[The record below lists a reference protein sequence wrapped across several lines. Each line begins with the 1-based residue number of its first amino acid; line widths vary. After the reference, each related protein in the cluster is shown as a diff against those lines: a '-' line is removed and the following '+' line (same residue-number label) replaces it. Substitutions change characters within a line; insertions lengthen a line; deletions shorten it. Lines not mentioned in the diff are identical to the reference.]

1 LIKGFNGKILLIDLF
16 NRTFKE
22 EILSED
28 KIIKFL
34 GGRGLAAEYYR
45 QLIGKDIDP
54 LSDENKLIFM
64 TGILTGT
71 RVPSSTKFNCA
82 TKSPETGHY
91 LCSNSGGLFGPY
103 LKKAGYDGLIIE
115 GKGEKPLYLIVNNG
129 RVTFIDAEN
138 YWGLKVSDFESEI
151 KKTSDIKNP
160 SIMSIGPGAENGV
173 VFASIQVDGRSFGRA
188 GAGAVM
194 GSKLLKGIVTYGSK
208 EIPVANM
215 EKIKT
220 KFKELSKKVRESKIS
235 MTKYGTLQNLELAN
249 IFGCLP
255 TRNFQDGVFENASKI
270 DAETM
275 KKNYFTKNGACYNC
289 PIACEQNCEVKEGKY
304 KGTKIDPEYE
314 TVGLLGANCGISN
327 FAAIMKANKLCD
339 DYSLDTMSTGGIIA
353 LAMELYERGIIDNSD
368 SEGIQLNFGNDDAL
382 IEVIHKIA
390 KKEGIGAILSQGM
403 RGIIKAI
410 PEAKKYAV
418 HVKGLPLA
426 AYDPRGVHG
435 MSLTYGTSSRGACHN
450 VGGYTISTELDSNK
464 YDRFA
469 FKGKG
474 KLVKKLQDVRAY
486 LDSTGVCTQ
495 ARTVLGFTDNPEEVV
510 LKDITGYDFS
520 STLMEIG
527 ARIYSLE
534 RMILVREGI
543 TRKDDYLP
551 PRMEEPLGGKGAS
564 AGHAISKKNYDLM
577 LDEYYREREWDE
589 NGIPTTKCLSN
600 LKINQL

>member
-1 LIKGFNGKILLIDLF
+1 
-16 NRTFKE
+16 
-22 EILSED
+22 
-28 KIIKFL
+28 
-34 GGRGLAAEYYR
+34 
-45 QLIGKDIDP
+45 
-54 LSDENKLIFM
+54 M
-64 TGILTGT
+64 T
-71 RVPSSTKFNCA
+71 R
-82 TKSPETGHY
+82 
-91 LCSNSGGLFGPY
+91 
-103 LKKAGYDGLIIE
+103 
-115 GKGEKPLYLIVNNG
+115 
-129 RVTFIDAEN
+129 
-138 YWGLKVSDFESEI
+138 
-151 KKTSDIKNP
+151 
-160 SIMSIGPGAENGV
+160 
-173 VFASIQVDGRSFGRA
+173 
-188 GAGAVM
+188 
-194 GSKLLKGIVTYGSK
+194 
-208 EIPVANM
+208 
-215 EKIKT
+215 
-220 KFKELSKKVRESKIS
+220 
-235 MTKYGTLQNLELAN
+235 YGTLQNLEVINALG
-249 IFGCLP
+249 FLP

-275 KKNYFTKNGACYNC
+275 KKNYFIKNGACYNC

-314 TVGLLGANCGISN
+314 TIGLLGANCGISN

-435 MSLTYGTSSRGACHN
+435 MGLTYGTSSRGACHN

-510 LKDITGYDFS
+510 LNDITGYDFS

-564 AGHAISKKNYDLM
+564 AGHAITKKNYDLM

>member
-16 NRTFKE
+16 HRTFKE
-22 EILSED
+22 EILPED

-71 RVPSSTKFNCA
+71 RVPSSTKFNCS
-82 TKSPETGHY
+82 TKSPETGHC

-115 GKGEKPLYLIVNNG
+115 GKGEKPLYLIINNG

-151 KKTSDIKNP
+151 KKTSNIKNP

-173 VFASIQVDGRSFGRA
+173 VFSSIQVDGRSFGRA

-215 EKIKT
+215 KKIKT
-220 KFKELSKKVRESKIS
+220 KFKELLKKARESKIS
-235 MTKYGTLQNLELAN
+235 MTKYGTLQNLELIN
-249 IFGCLP
+249 TLGFLP

-368 SEGIQLNFGNDDAL
+368 TEGIQLNFGNDEAL

-410 PEAKKYAV
+410 PEAEKYAV

-534 RMILVREGI
+534 RMVLVREGI

-551 PRMEEPLGGKGAS
+551 PRMEEPLRGNGAS
-564 AGHAISKKNYDLM
+564 AGHAITKKNYDLM